1 MKNRILILAMAVVAA
16 IGMISCGNP
25 NPEAPDTV
33 VTYEE
38 TVETVVTMDNVDNY
52 IKTIGNYTGREIQA
66 SLDEVTDELAAYYAE
81 YTFKNQSFEG
91 YDEAAK
97 NGDTLIID
105 FEGKMDGVAFD
116 GGTAEGQALT
126 LGSGMFIP
134 GFEEG
139 LVGVNVGETVDL
151 NLTFPDPYGA
161 NPDFSGEECVFT
173 VTVHKIIPGLSDE
186 AVAML
191 NNSAFSNKEE
201 YVAYVKEML
210 EDQARNQF
218 EQDVV
223 NNLISLVV
231 SESEFNEIPQA
242 IMDDRESVVYENFG
256 SVAAQYGYTVPDLLV
271 EMGTSLEELKS
282 EYAKQQIVFYK
293 IAKDNNLTVS
303 DAELNENINIYIDL
317 YEDISSAEDLY
328 NYIPEASFRE
338 SILVDKVISFLI
350 ERTSVVQA
358 VTE

>member
-33 VTYEE
+33 VTVEE
-38 TVETVVTMDNVDNY
+38 ATVTMDNVDSF
-52 IKTIGNYTGREIQA
+52 IKKIGNYTGREVEA

-81 YTFKNQSFEG
+81 YTFRNQSFEG

-116 GGTAEGQALT
+116 GGTAQGQALT

-139 LVGVNVGETVDL
+139 LIGVKTGETVDL

-161 NPDFSGEECVFT
+161 NPDFSGKDCVFT

-186 AVAML
+186 TVAML
-191 NNSAFSNKEE
+191 NNSSFSNKEE
-201 YVAYVKEML
+201 YVAYVREML
-210 EDQARNQF
+210 EEQARNQF

-223 NNLISLVV
+223 NNLINLVV
-231 SESEFNEIPQA
+231 SESEFNEIPKA
-242 IMDDRESVVYENFG
+242 IIDDRETVVYDNFE

-271 EMGTSLEELKS
+271 EMGTSLDELKT

-303 DAELNENINIYIDL
+303 DDELIESANIYIEM
-317 YEDISSAEDLY
+317 YEDINSAEDLY
-328 NYIPEASFRE
+328 KYIPKDSFRE
-338 SILVDKVISFLI
+338 SILVDKVISFLV
-350 ERTSVVQA
+350 EKTKVVEA
-358 VTE
+358 VKE